1 MGVINPKM
9 PPSSKKG
16 AALDNKSKNF
26 FFFLEKQNIIEMQ
39 GIIKG
44 KGFLVPRNDKIK
56 DWTQRKSMF
65 KKKVTKIFKYDYM
78 G

>member
-1 MGVINPKM
+1 
-9 PPSSKKG
+9 
-16 AALDNKSKNF
+16 
-26 FFFLEKQNIIEMQ
+26 MQ